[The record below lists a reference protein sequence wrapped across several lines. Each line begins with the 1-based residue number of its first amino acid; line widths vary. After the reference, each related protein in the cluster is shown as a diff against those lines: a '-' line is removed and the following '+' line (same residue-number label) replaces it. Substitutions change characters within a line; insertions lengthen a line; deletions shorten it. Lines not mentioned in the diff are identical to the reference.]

1 MQFEMNE
8 VVLAPAPT
16 AESPPRRAIVV
27 PPTKVA
33 VTPESPATQAPTVS
47 ASETKSERDDRTGR
61 WLMVGTALAILAS
74 YFVSHQIRRA
84 DGKPL
89 YTAGDD
95 VGYYLGLVGGLMMLA
110 LLSYPLRKYLQSFR
124 GLGAVRHWF
133 SVHMYLG
140 LLGPILIIAH
150 STFRLASTNAA
161 VALFC
166 MLLVAGSGI
175 VGRFIYV
182 RIHRGLHGEK
192 LTFKDLQS
200 KAGFESD
207 EMHSKFHFVPD
218 VERRLTEFQAYAMA
232 ENLGFANNALRLFT
246 LGMRR
251 RIVYQQ
257 CAMELRQVMQERAQ
271 IRRWDREKY
280 RRRLGRAVALVDQF
294 LSSVQRVSQFS
305 LYDKLFRLW
314 HVAHVPLVYLLVL
327 SAIAHVVAV
336 HMY

>member
-1 MQFEMNE
+1 MQPEMNE
-8 VVLAPAPT
+8 VALAPSPK
-16 AESPPRRAIVV
+16 AESGSRRAMAV
-27 PPTKVA
+27 PATKVA
-33 VTPESPATQAPTVS
+33 VTPEAPATQAPTISPSV
-47 ASETKSERDDRTGR
+47 AKSERDDRTGR
-61 WLMVGTALAILAS
+61 WLMIGTALAILAS
-74 YFVSHQIRRA
+74 YIISHQFKRA

-95 VGYYLGLVGGLMMLA
+95 VGYYLGLVGGLMMLT
-110 LLSYPLRKYLQSFR
+110 LLTYPLRKYLQSFR

-150 STFRLASTNAA
+150 STFHMASTNAA
-161 VALFC
+161 VALIC

-192 LTFKDLQS
+192 LTFQDLQS

-218 VERRLTEFQAYAMA
+218 VERRLTEFQAYAVA
-232 ENLGFANNALRLFT
+232 ENLGPAKDVLRLVT

-257 CAMELRQVMQERAQ
+257 CAIELRQVMKERAQ

-280 RRRLGRAVALVDQF
+280 LRRLRRAVQLVDQF